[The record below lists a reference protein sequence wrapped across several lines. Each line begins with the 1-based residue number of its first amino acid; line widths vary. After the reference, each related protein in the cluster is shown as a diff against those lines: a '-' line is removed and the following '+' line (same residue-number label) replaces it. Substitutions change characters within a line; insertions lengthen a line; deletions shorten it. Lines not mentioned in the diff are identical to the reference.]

1 MSAPR
6 RRLVRPV
13 PVSEA
18 HSHHQVQKLQIKLA
32 AERKV
37 LARWMKRLTRAIN
50 TVIKA
55 QQRINRYERQLAHV
69 EETTHA

>member
-13 PVSEA
+13 SATEIP
-18 HSHHQVQKLQIKLA
+18 SHRRAQKLQFKLA

-55 QQRINRYERQLAHV
+55 QQRINRFERQLAHLEV
-69 EETTHA
+69 SNHA